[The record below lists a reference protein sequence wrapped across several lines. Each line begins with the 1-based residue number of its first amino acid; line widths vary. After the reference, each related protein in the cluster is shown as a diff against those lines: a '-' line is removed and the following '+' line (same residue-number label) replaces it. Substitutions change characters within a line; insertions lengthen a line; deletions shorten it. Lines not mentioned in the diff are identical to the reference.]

1 MPHITVELYE
11 GRSDDEKRIIA
22 EKVRDALCSQ
32 TGHEHGKVSVSV
44 VDIPSSQWKSRVY
57 DRVME
62 DENLVLEPDY
72 EM

>member
-11 GRSDDEKRIIA
+11 GRSDEEKRVIA
-22 EKVRDALCSQ
+22 KCVRDALCSQ
-32 TGHEHGKVSVSV
+32 TGHRAGAVSVSV
-44 VDIPSSQWKSRVY
+44 VDVPKEQWKSQVY
-57 DRVME
+57 DRIKT